1 MGGDDSDDGARS
13 GRVRKTG
20 SGRKRGGR
28 VATQRFGDML
38 RSAADGT
45 HKNGRIDLD
54 AVVEKVVLER
64 RLKMQKRRRALD
76 GDTKKEE
83 EEAEEEGNSDG
94 RDNRESVLSRLRQK
108 EKEKQKKQEKK
119 KKGAA
124 SVDVVGDAPT
134 DAAPTARQREVA
146 QYVREVITE
155 LAGGAAGV
163 AQPLSERHVAQL
175 ATDSSDGRV
184 AQEEAQAAVEAEVA
198 RLVSQGRATRRHGVF
213 RVFRWTGGE
222 SH

>member
-83 EEAEEEGNSDG
+83 EGNSDG

-155 LAGGAAGV
+155 LASGAAGV
-163 AQPLSERHVAQL
+163 AEPLSERHVAQL

>member
-83 EEAEEEGNSDG
+83 EGNSDG

-163 AQPLSERHVAQL
+163 AEPLSERHVAQL

>member
-76 GDTKKEE
+76 GEDTKKE
-83 EEAEEEGNSDG
+83 EEEGNSDG

-119 KKGAA
+119 KEGAA
-124 SVDVVGDAPT
+124 SVDVSGDAPT

>member
-76 GDTKKEE
+76 GEDTKKE
-83 EEAEEEGNSDG
+83 EEEGNSDG

-108 EKEKQKKQEKK
+108 EKEKQKKHEKK
-119 KKGAA
+119 KEGDA
-124 SVDVVGDAPT
+124 SVDVCGDAPT

-163 AQPLSERHVAQL
+163 AEPLSERHVAQL

-198 RLVSQGRATRRHGVF
+198 RLVLQGRATRRHGVF

>member
-64 RLKMQKRRRALD
+64 RLKMQKRMRALD
-76 GDTKKEE
+76 GDTKK
-83 EEAEEEGNSDG
+83 EEEGNSDG

-155 LAGGAAGV
+155 LASGAAGV
-163 AQPLSERHVAQL
+163 AEPLSERHVAQL

>member
-76 GDTKKEE
+76 GEDTKKE
-83 EEAEEEGNSDG
+83 EEEGNSDG

-108 EKEKQKKQEKK
+108 EKEKQKKHEKK
-119 KKGAA
+119 KKGDA
-124 SVDVVGDAPT
+124 SV

-163 AQPLSERHVAQL
+163 AEPLSERHVAQL

>member
-76 GDTKKEE
+76 GEDTKKE
-83 EEAEEEGNSDG
+83 EEEGNSDG

-119 KKGAA
+119 KEGAA
-124 SVDVVGDAPT
+124 SVDVSGD
-134 DAAPTARQREVA
+134 APTARQREVA

-163 AQPLSERHVAQL
+163 AEPLSERHVAQL